1 MNARFSEY
9 VTSGAFNMTLTRS
22 QISTLAM
29 LASGASE
36 WGGASLERKGLA
48 SPIASSLADD
58 RVEWRITGAGTILMS
73 LLFEAGLTNSGRDA
87 AAAEV
92 DRLNSALAT
101 ANETVRDVRKKTW
114 SMYAKLEKVEI
125 ENENLKRRLTALESE
140 LEYPG
145 VRLKPEFA
153 DRGPVEFAPIITA
166 RDPFPDTPAADLLDA
181 VGDDTS
187 QTAQPERNQP

>member
-48 SPIASSLADD
+48 APIASQLSDD
-58 RVEWRITGAGTILMS
+58 RVEWRITGAGTILMA

-92 DRLNSALAT
+92 DRLNLAIAT
-101 ANETVRDVRKKTW
+101 ANQTVRDVRKKTW
-114 SMYAKLEKVEI
+114 SMHAKLEKVEI
-125 ENENLKRRLTALESE
+125 ENANLKRRLTALEIE
-140 LEYPG
+140 RKHPG
-145 VRLKPEFA
+145 VGLKPEFA
-153 DRGPVEFAPIITA
+153 GPAELAPMITL
-166 RDPFPDTPAADLLDA
+166 RDPFPDLPAGELLDA
-181 VGDDTS
+181 IGPEEFS
-187 QTAQPERNQP
+187 QPERTIP

>member
-29 LASGASE
+29 LASGNSE

-48 SPIASSLADD
+48 APIPSSLAAD
-58 RVEWRITGAGTILMS
+58 RVEWRITGAGTILMA
-73 LLFEAGLTNSGRDA
+73 LLFEAGLTNSGVDA

-92 DRLNSALAT
+92 DRLNLAIAT
-101 ANETVRDVRKKTW
+101 ANQTVRDVRKKTW
-114 SMYAKLEKVEI
+114 SMHAKLEQAEI
-125 ENENLKRRLTALESE
+125 ENENLRRCLAALE
-140 LEYPG
+140 LEREHPG

-153 DRGPVEFAPIITA
+153 ARGEYGPVVTA
-166 RDPFPDTPAADLLDA
+166 RDPFPHVPAAELLD
-181 VGDDTS
+181 DDIRPEDPS
-187 QTAQPERNQP
+187 HPERKIP